1 MSCTLYIILTV
12 FTGYHIVLWSG
23 LATLKVAI
31 FVMKMLRKTIFFKSE
46 NFSKSKKKVRKNYNC
61 FIFQL
66 PQGCE
71 EYK

>member
-1 MSCTLYIILTV
+1 MLCTLFIILTV

-23 LATLKVAI
+23 LALKVAI
-31 FVMKMLRKTIFFKSE
+31 FVIKMFRKTIFFQVGKFFYKSGKIII
-46 NFSKSKKKVRKNYNC
+46 FS
-61 FIFQL
+61 FQL